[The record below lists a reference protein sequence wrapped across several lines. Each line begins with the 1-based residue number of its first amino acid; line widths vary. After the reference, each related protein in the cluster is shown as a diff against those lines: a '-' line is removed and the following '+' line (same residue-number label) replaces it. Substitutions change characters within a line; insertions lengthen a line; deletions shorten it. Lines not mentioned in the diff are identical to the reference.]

1 MKGYVDLI
9 QDADSKFTQAWKD
22 YLIYSMERRIPARYL
37 KFDVE
42 KFPEQVNKLAE
53 SIDKI
58 VEEGKGIVFSGAVGT
73 GKSMSAAFLCVSAIV
88 KRAVDSLD
96 DILFVSYAD
105 ILNSFIDDNIELD
118 IISPKLLVIDDYGR
132 GYESEYHR
140 AMFEAVFSK
149 RYDMMKSTII
159 TTNLSRKEMLEMRK
173 SPEYQRLMDRI
184 LDLESFLWIPLK
196 GGTKRRVK
204 DE

>member
-9 QDADSKFTQAWKD
+9 QNANSRFTQAWKD
-22 YLIYSMERRIPARYL
+22 YLIYSMERRIPSRYL
-37 KFDVE
+37 KFDIE
-42 KFPEQVNKLAE
+42 QFPEQVNKLAE

-96 DILFVSYAD
+96 DILFVNYAD
-105 ILNSFIDDNIELD
+105 VLNSFIDNGDLD
-118 IISPKLLVIDDYGR
+118 IVSPRLLVIDDYGR

-140 AMFEAVFSK
+140 AMF
-149 RYDMMKSTII
+149 
-159 TTNLSRKEMLEMRK
+159 
-173 SPEYQRLMDRI
+173 
-184 LDLESFLWIPLK
+184 
-196 GGTKRRVK
+196 
-204 DE
+204 